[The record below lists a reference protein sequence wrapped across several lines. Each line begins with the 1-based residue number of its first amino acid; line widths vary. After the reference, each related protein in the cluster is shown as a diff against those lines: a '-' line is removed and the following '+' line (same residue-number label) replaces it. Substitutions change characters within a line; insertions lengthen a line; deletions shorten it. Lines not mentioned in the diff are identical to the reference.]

1 MPVQDFRI
9 NTKPAHAGD
18 MYGLATTN
26 SQRLTYN
33 TEEAQ
38 TAYGLAVKQGKT
50 SDSITLGAEET
61 GEILGITM
69 RENKLEANKRPSDGT
84 IGIPKGQPLAVM
96 LSGPINVRF
105 VTGINSKEVGINAKG
120 EFGAVGGEFKVC
132 PNVHALE
139 YPVTSGE
146 VGAVMV
152 NVFQAK

>member
-9 NTKPAHAGD
+9 NTRPAHAGD

-33 TEEAQ
+33 VEEAQ

-50 SDSITLGAEET
+50 SDAITLGAEDD
-61 GEILGITM
+61 GSILGITM
-69 RENKLEANKRPSDGT
+69 RENKLEANKRPSDGK

-96 LSGPINVRF
+96 ISGPINVRF
-105 VTGINSKEVGINAKG
+105 VTGIAGKEVGVNSKG
-120 EFGAVGGEFKVC
+120 EFGTVGGDFKVC
-132 PNVHALE
+132 PNVQALE
-139 YPVTSGE
+139 YPITAGE